1 MSIRNPNSK
10 FNLINNRIKYGT
22 DGGINVDAGTLFVD
36 VSNSRVGIGTNAP
49 AYPLDVSGSA
59 NISGN
64 LVVNGSPVS
73 GPSYTYSREH
83 YLIAQTAGS
92 SPYNT
97 TSPMTF
103 FERIAGDQSPA
114 GMVIGGAQP
123 TSNISLL
130 ITSNNNGGIAFICP
144 TTLSNI
150 TGSINFGFKD
160 NSANDISLNIYKTS
174 ITNAYTS
181 FATGATLLSS
191 SRFIYTP
198 STVANIT
205 VPVNVTSAGLTNNDI
220 VYVAF
225 QLGLLGSPASQQL
238 RFAMRY
244 TLNFS

>member
-36 VSNSRVGIGTNAP
+36 VSNGRVGIGTNQP
-49 AYPLDVSGSA
+49 AYSLDVSGSV
-59 NISGN
+59 NILGN

-73 GPSYTYSREH
+73 GPSYTYSRQH
-83 YLIAQTAGS
+83 YLMAQNGGASPYQIS
-92 SPYNT
+92 SPI
-97 TSPMTF
+97 TF
-103 FERIAGDQSPA
+103 FERIAGDQTPA
-114 GMVIGGAQP
+114 GMVIGGVNT
-123 TSNISLL
+123 TSTIKLFEVG
-130 ITSNNNGGIAFICP
+130 NNVGIAFLCP

-150 TGSINFGFKD
+150 TGSINFGFRD

-174 ITNAYTS
+174 ITNALTS
-181 FATGATLLSS
+181 FATGATLLYS
-191 SRFIYTP
+191 SRFAYTA
-198 STVANIT
+198 SSLANIT

-225 QLGLLGSPASQQL
+225 QLLLPCANTTSL
-238 RFAMRY
+238 RLVMRY